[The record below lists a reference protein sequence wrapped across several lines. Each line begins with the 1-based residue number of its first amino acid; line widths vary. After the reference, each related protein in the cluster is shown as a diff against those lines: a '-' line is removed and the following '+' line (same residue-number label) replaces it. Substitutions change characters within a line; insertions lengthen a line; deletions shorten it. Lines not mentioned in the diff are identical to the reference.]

1 MKAPMVRI
9 FHIIAFAAL
18 VFAGSSRAEETCP
31 DPVKPIT
38 EDIKGKIDG
47 SLDTLIKLGRP
58 KAADDV
64 ETITKDVLHEYPN
77 ADKVALQQNTLAIL
91 CNKILP
97 SPDFPP
103 EFKQRV
109 FEKLIAMATIRN
121 LKIDR
126 SKVNELGL
134 TMESVRDTMALLV
147 REHYV
152 NRFNRDGR
160 SYEVIQQVPVT
171 PQTLAQYYVT
181 TPSGQQVPLSNPVT
195 YEIGD

>member
-1 MKAPMVRI
+1 MSSSHPTTHPHPLAQGPP
-9 FHIIAFAAL
+9 
-18 VFAGSSRAEETCP
+18 GST
-31 DPVKPIT
+31 
-38 EDIKGKIDG
+38 
-47 SLDTLIKLGRP
+47 KLTVP
-58 KAADDV
+58 
-64 ETITKDVLHEYPN
+64 
-77 ADKVALQQNTLAIL
+77 
-91 CNKILP
+91 
-97 SPDFPP
+97 
-103 EFKQRV
+103 FKQRV

-121 LKIDR
+121 LKIDS